1 MNIEQKQRQ
10 AINMLLEIEKMY
22 GSDVPCSLVSVLL
35 MIPLSGQIPVTEI
48 RKQSTLTEAGVSRA
62 VSTLN
67 AHNVSNRREID
78 KLVEI
83 LIDDKDSN
91 VKEWQENF
99 GIGIHFPCLWNQHHN
114 MANNPIAYVIANLH
128 AHK

>member
-83 LIDDKDSN
+83 LIDDKDRRYRLLELTE
-91 VKEWQENF
+91 K
-99 GIGIHFPCLWNQHHN
+99 GRHFVRSFLSHLLEGSQQSTNQ
-114 MANNPIAYVIANLH
+114 
-128 AHK
+128 